1 MNKTDPAQKGS
12 SQDPDAPSAQ
22 GPNLIL
28 LYGLLA
34 VALVLAIIVAAF
46 IVLPF
51 YHRH

>member
-1 MNKTDPAQKGS
+1 MSKPDPAQKDS
-12 SQDPDAPSAQ
+12 SQKPEIPAAQ

-34 VALVLAIIVAAF
+34 AALLVAIIVAAF